1 MSIEDLNLSVL
12 CGRLATEPEL
22 SVHDSGSRTLMFL
35 VTVAARHPRRRI
47 DVVPVTL
54 YDPPDELVDDLPG
67 PNARVWVTGAVQ
79 RRAQDGPEGRRT
91 RIEIVADQ
99 VAVIEESRIILAG
112 TGR

>member
-22 SVHDSGSRTLMFL
+22 TIRDSGSRTLTLL
-35 VTVAARHPRRRI
+35 VTVAARRPRRRI

-67 PNARVWVTGAVQ
+67 ANTRVWVTGVVQ
-79 RRAQDGPEGRRT
+79 RRAQDGPEGRRS
-91 RIEIVADQ
+91 RIEIVADR
-99 VAVIEESRIILAG
+99 VAVLKESRVMEAR